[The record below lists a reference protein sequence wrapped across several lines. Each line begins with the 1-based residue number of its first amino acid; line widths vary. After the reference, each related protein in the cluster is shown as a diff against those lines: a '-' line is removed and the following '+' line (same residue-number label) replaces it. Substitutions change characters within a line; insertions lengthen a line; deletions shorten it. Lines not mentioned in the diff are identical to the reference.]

1 MGNKKNK
8 KKNELVDDLSLKTSR
23 ENFGNL
29 TKKERKKLYEKELE
43 KLQVELLKFQYYV
56 KEKKLK
62 ILIILEG
69 RDAAGKG
76 GTIKRI
82 TEHLNPRG
90 CRVVALPAPSDVEK
104 TQWFFQ
110 RYVANLP
117 SGGEIAVFDRS
128 WYNRAMVEPVMG
140 FCTPEEHRQFLRDVP
155 DFERLLTNSGIKI
168 FKFYLSISKATQKKR
183 FDDRERNPL
192 KTYKISDVDKK
203 SQELWDKYT
212 IAQYHMLMST
222 DNLVAPWI
230 VIDSNDKKSA
240 RINVIKSILANI
252 DYEDKADKSTFVY
265 NDPNSVLT
273 AQQELK
279 HMQDVID
286 NINLK
291 L

>member
-1 MGNKKNK
+1 MGDKKKKKNK
-8 KKNELVDDLSLKTSR
+8 NLVDDLCLKRSK
-23 ENFGNL
+23 ENFNNL
-29 TKKERKKLYEKELE
+29 TKKEQKKLYEIELAR
-43 KLQVELLKFQYYV
+43 LQVELLKFQYYV
-56 KEKKLK
+56 KEHKLK

-82 TEHLNPRG
+82 IEHLNPRG

-104 TQWFFQ
+104 TQWYFQ

-117 SGGEIAVFDRS
+117 SGGEIVIFDRS

-140 FCTPEEHRQFLRDVP
+140 FCAPEEHRQFLRDVP

-168 FKFYLSISKATQKKR
+168 FKFYLSISKQTQKER
-183 FDDRERNPL
+183 FEERETNPL

-230 VIDSNDKKSA
+230 VVDSNDKRSA
-240 RINVIKSILANI
+240 RLNVIKSILANMEY
-252 DYEDKADKSTFVY
+252 DDKANKSIFVY
-265 NDPNSVLT
+265 NDPNLVLT

-279 HMQDVID
+279 HMQDIID

>member
-1 MGNKKNK
+1 M
-8 KKNELVDDLSLKTSR
+8 
-23 ENFGNL
+23 
-29 TKKERKKLYEKELE
+29 
-43 KLQVELLKFQYYV
+43 
-56 KEKKLK
+56 
-62 ILIILEG
+62 IILEG

-82 TEHLNPRG
+82 IEHLNPRG

-104 TQWFFQ
+104 TQWYFQ

-117 SGGEIAVFDRS
+117 SGGEIVIFDRS

-140 FCTPEEHRQFLRDVP
+140 FCAPEEHRQFLRDVP

-168 FKFYLSISKATQKKR
+168 FKFYLSISKQTQKER
-183 FDDRERNPL
+183 FEERETNPL

-230 VIDSNDKKSA
+230 VVDSNDKRSA
-240 RINVIKSILANI
+240 RLNVIKSILANMEY
-252 DYEDKADKSTFVY
+252 DDKANKSIFVY
-265 NDPNSVLT
+265 NDPNLVLT

-279 HMQDVID
+279 HMQDIID